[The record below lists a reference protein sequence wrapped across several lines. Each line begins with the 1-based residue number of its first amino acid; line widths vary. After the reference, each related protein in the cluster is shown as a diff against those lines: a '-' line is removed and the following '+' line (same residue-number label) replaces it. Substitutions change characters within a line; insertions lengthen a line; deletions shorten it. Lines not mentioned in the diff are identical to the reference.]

1 MAPETDVVRQQIDE
15 TRKALQAKLKAL
27 EDHVRTTVSSVAE
40 RVQHTRAAVEQ
51 TAASVRRTFDLG
63 YQMNERPWAL
73 LGGCFVAGA
82 VAGYVLADRRPVLSR
97 SSPISR
103 GGIAY
108 RDREE
113 KESTASVEAL
123 ASSSGVSL
131 LTRLA
136 EPFAPELA
144 KVKGLAVGV
153 LMGAIRD
160 ILKDSIPANLAPHLE
175 EILNNVTTK
184 LGGTLMPEP
193 VLPSLHPHDSSSH
206 SSTAGSRQ
214 HQHAGSAY

>member
-27 EDHVRTTVSSVAE
+27 EDHVRTTVSSVAS
-40 RVQHTRAAVEQ
+40 RVQQTRAAVEE

-73 LGGCFVAGA
+73 LGGCFALGA
-82 VAGYVLADRRPVLSR
+82 VAGYALAERRSSLSR
-97 SSPISR
+97 SSSPISR
-103 GGIAY
+103 GGVSY
-108 RDREE
+108 RGDT
-113 KESTASVEAL
+113 ESAAPVEAL

-136 EPFAPELA
+136 EPFAPEVA
-144 KVKGLAVGV
+144 KVKGLAVGLV
-153 LMGAIRD
+153 MGAVRD
-160 ILKDSIPANLAPHLE
+160 LLKDSIPANLAPHLE

-193 VLPSLHPHDSSSH
+193 VLPTLHPHGSDH
-206 SSTAGSRQ
+206 SSTSGSR
-214 HQHAGSAY
+214 QHAGSAY

>member
-63 YQMNERPWAL
+63 YQMNERPWAM
-73 LGGCFVAGA
+73 LGGCFVAG
-82 VAGYVLADRRPVLSR
+82 VMAGYVLAEQRPRISR
-97 SSPISR
+97 SSTISR
-103 GGIAY
+103 GGVAY
-108 RDREE
+108 RGREE
-113 KESTASVEAL
+113 SEATAAVEAL

-136 EPFAPELA
+136 EPFAPELQ

-153 LMGAIRD
+153 ILGAIRD
-160 ILKDSIPANLAPHLE
+160 VLKDSIPANLAPHFE

-193 VLPSLHPHDSSSH
+193 VLPSLHPHHDSDHASA
-206 SSTAGSRQ
+206 AGSRQ
-214 HQHAGSAY
+214 HAGSAF